1 VYGRVISTIG
11 CARLQGMDGQ
21 ELRRRREALGLS
33 QADLGRLLG
42 VMQNTVSRWEL
53 GLVVIR
59 HPKILALAL
68 EAIETRELLKRD
80 DE

>member
-1 VYGRVISTIG
+1 
-11 CARLQGMDGQ
+11 MDGQ

>member
-1 VYGRVISTIG
+1 MLR
-11 CARLQGMDGQ
+11 CMDGQ
-21 ELRRRREALGLS
+21 TLRQKREALGLS

>member
-1 VYGRVISTIG
+1 
-11 CARLQGMDGQ
+11 MDGQ
-21 ELRRRREALGLS
+21 DLKRRRDALGLS
-33 QADLGRLLG
+33 QKELGLLLG

-68 EAIETRELLKRD
+68 ERISQGVAARNAAIVRPGDVLKD
-80 DE
+80 DG